1 MIYLDPSQ
9 FKPCMTLEDNFQI
22 ILKDYQNF
30 LFDFNNL
37 NDLDCHDE
45 GADLW
50 EKGHEV
56 TYDNTNVDDYTEPY
70 ETYQKAPGWYGVK
83 SSADKSYWDGVLLA
97 TKAKPDKTILPELRP
112 SAAVSYTH
120 LTLPTNREV

>member
-1 MIYLDPSQ
+1 MVYLNPSQ
-9 FKPCMTLEDNFQI
+9 FKPCITLENNFQI

-37 NDLDCHDE
+37 NDLDSQDE
-45 GADLW
+45 GAELW

-56 TYDNTNVDDYTEPY
+56 TYDNTNVDDYTDPY

-83 SSADKSYWDGVLLA
+83 SSTDKRSRYWN
-97 TKAKPDKTILPELRP
+97 TR
-112 SAAVSYTH
+112 
-120 LTLPTNREV
+120 TNRKRKGRERTKRCKS